1 MEKSKI
7 MNIKYD
13 YISIEFKKIIYM
25 LIIVQIIFISYLY
38 LLNIKFK

>member
-25 LIIVQIIFISYLY
+25 ISNIFILYFYLEY
-38 LLNIKFK
+38 IISFL